1 MMKLIKASV
10 SWFRWSGT
18 RLSNSKLVAE
28 NLVFVRLYFG
38 SCFLLC
44 VLPFIFTS
52 CFCLLT
58 DFLMLSRVSSFN
70 VICCCGL
77 TVFTCVLLTC
87 VSLFNVV
94 FILTSVY
101 STLWLPVHEKCL
113 MNKLY
118 FLTYIYVILV
128 KTRLVYV
135 SCALLLCT
143 FSDCLLSMY
152 FSIAETFL
160 DSCHVDFVFRPLL
173 MFAFVITSLSRMHF
187 VTDHKM

>member
-1 MMKLIKASV
+1 MEWDETVKLKISCRKPG
-10 SWFRWSGT
+10 FRPALLW
-18 RLSNSKLVAE
+18 
-28 NLVFVRLYFG
+28 
-38 SCFLLC
+38 FLLFALC
-44 VLPFIFTS
+44 VAFHIYFLFLPS
-52 CFCLLT
+52 

-118 FLTYIYVILV
+118 FLTYIYVMLV

>member
-52 CFCLLT
+52 CFCLLI
-58 DFLMLSRVSSFN
+58 SWCSHVW
-70 VICCCGL
+70 
-77 TVFTCVLLTC
+77 VLLMWFAAVAWLFSPVSC
-87 VSLFNVV
+87 SPVSLFNVV

-118 FLTYIYVILV
+118 FLTYIYVMLV